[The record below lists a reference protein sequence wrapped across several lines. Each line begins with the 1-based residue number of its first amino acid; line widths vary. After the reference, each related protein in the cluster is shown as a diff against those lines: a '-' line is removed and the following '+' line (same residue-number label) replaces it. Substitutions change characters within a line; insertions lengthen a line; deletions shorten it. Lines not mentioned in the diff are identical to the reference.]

1 MFSEIKRSNSVL
13 EMEADLNSLE
23 TNPTLQPQVRLERL
37 NVFPETHHSTS
48 PQSKS
53 SLNDLEQFLYNQL
66 FNNIE
71 MIYLNKYWW
80 ENKKKLVLRKSY

>member
-1 MFSEIKRSNSVL
+1 MCLFSEIKRSNSVL

-53 SLNDLEQFLYNQL
+53 SLNELEQFLYNQL
-66 FNNIE
+66 FNKIE
-71 MIYLNKYWW
+71 N
-80 ENKKKLVLRKSY
+80 ERKKMSFKEEILSWNLC